1 MDYKKIYH
9 TLITRGQLRSHID
22 GYSENHH
29 IYPKCLGG
37 TDESYNM
44 VRLTAEEHYLAH
56 QLLIKIYPNKPD
68 LVFAATAS
76 TVTGNG
82 QEGRTVLKEYAWL
95 KKRRSVL
102 LTGKKLSKESIEKR
116 TKTRKARGWNRNPEQ
131 TRKKQKEARKN
142 QVFSSGT
149 IIKMKESAKN
159 RPPISEETREKHRI
173 SKTGQNNP
181 VFGKTSIRKGKTA
194 IEIFGS
200 KRADEISKKR
210 SNSQKNLQKKSS
222 ISFICLETQEIC
234 HSFIYAFEKYNLVD
248 INGFR
253 LIVKNGGGPYGLYN
267 WKLIKNN
274 SRII

>member
-1 MDYKKIYH
+1 MDYKKIYD
-9 TLITRGQLRSHID
+9 TLITRGQLRSYID

-116 TKTRKARGWNRNPEQ
+116 TKTRKARGWNRNPEK
-131 TRKKQKEARKN
+131 TKEKQSLARKDKPLSTEHCVSISKAHLGIVYGPCSEEKKARIRLN
-142 QVFSSGT
+142 QKNRHVFSPDLQTSFRSAYEAAKFVG
-149 IIKMKESAKN
+149 IKNASSVHYAAKN
-159 RPPISEETREKHRI
+159 GYLS
-173 SKTGQNNP
+173 
-181 VFGKTSIRKGKTA
+181 
-194 IEIFGS
+194 
-200 KRADEISKKR
+200 
-210 SNSQKNLQKKSS
+210 
-222 ISFICLETQEIC
+222 
-234 HSFIYAFEKYNLVD
+234 
-248 INGFR
+248 
-253 LIVKNGGGPYGLYN
+253 GGVRWEY
-267 WKLIKNN
+267 I
-274 SRII
+274 